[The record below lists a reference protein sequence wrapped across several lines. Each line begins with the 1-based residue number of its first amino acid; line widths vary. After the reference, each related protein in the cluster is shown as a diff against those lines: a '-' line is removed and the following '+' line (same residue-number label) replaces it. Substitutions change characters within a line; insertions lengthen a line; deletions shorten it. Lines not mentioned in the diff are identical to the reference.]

1 MNLYPPWWNISTD
14 LLQRISAAENS
25 REQEPHHSWGTVV
38 HSSHGN
44 CTHNTWWECLSI
56 SCLKWYPK
64 AWRIHRIKHLKRSG
78 AAGGGG
84 DNNGPDQ
91 GNRKQT
97 LDVVLCSRKSQY
109 LLVLHSG
116 ASPHL
121 LLVPSEAANMMGER
135 HRAWKGKTKE
145 SSWRHHPTPKGL
157 QKMEREWINGIWLVR
172 KTET

>member
-1 MNLYPPWWNISTD
+1 MGMSEHLLLEMISQSLKDTQD
-14 LLQRISAAENS
+14 KASEEEWGS
-25 REQEPHHSWGTVV
+25 RW
-38 HSSHGN
+38 
-44 CTHNTWWECLSI
+44 
-56 SCLKWYPK
+56 
-64 AWRIHRIKHLKRSG
+64 
-78 AAGGGG
+78 GG

-145 SSWRHHPTPKGL
+145 SSWRHHPTPTGL